1 MRGTGRAAALMQIY
15 LPIAEVSVDI
25 FVLLGIGMA
34 VGFLSSLFGV
44 GGGFLAT
51 PLLIFL
57 GVPPPVAVA
66 TQANQIVGAS
76 LSGALAHWRR
86 GNVDFTMAGV
96 LLAGGLVGSTAGVG
110 LFKLLKTH
118 GQIDVVILISY
129 VIFLGGIGGLMLWES
144 IRSFVRMRRQP
155 GSRAKLHQHI
165 WLHGL
170 PLKVR
175 FRKSKLYISIFL
187 PLGLG
192 FVVGILAALMGVG
205 GGFIMVPAMIYILGM
220 PTAMVIGTSLM
231 QIIFVAMNVT
241 ILQSVTTH
249 TVDLMLAVVLLAGGM
264 LGARIGARIGT
275 NLRGEQV
282 RILLALVVV
291 AVCINLAY
299 ELVTTPATPYSL
311 QVVTPP

>member
-1 MRGTGRAAALMQIY
+1 MQIY

-25 FVLLGIGMA
+25 FLLLGVGTA

-76 LSGALAHWRR
+76 LSGAIAHWRR
-86 GNVDFTMAGV
+86 GNVDFVMAGV
-96 LLAGGLVGSTAGVG
+96 LLAGGLVGSTIGVL

-118 GQIDVVILISY
+118 GQIDVVILVSY
-129 VIFLGGIGGLMLWES
+129 VVFLGGIGGLMLWES
-144 IRSFVRMRRQP
+144 IRSFVRLRREP
-155 GSRAKLHQHI
+155 ASRVKLHQHI

-175 FRKSKLYISIFL
+175 FRKSKLYISVFL

-192 FVVGILAALMGVG
+192 FVVGLLAALMGVG

-220 PTAMVIGTSLM
+220 PTAMVIGTSLL
-231 QIIFVAMNVT
+231 QIIFVAVNVT
-241 ILQSVTTH
+241 ILQSISTH

-282 RILLALVVV
+282 RILLALIVV
-291 AVCINLAY
+291 AVCANLAF
-299 ELVTTPATPYSL
+299 ELVTRPATPYTL
-311 QVVTPP
+311 QVVAAP